1 MIACV
6 IMFRCTV
13 DCCTSKRHMTDRW
26 INGMYVSMYL
36 VMYVCMYVR
45 VCIYIY
51 IYVYTH
57 TYIHTYIHKSVC
69 ARVYKGANLQ
79 RLLDIRIIVLI
90 YIYIF
95 FLLVAASG

>member
-1 MIACV
+1 MYMYACMHHV
-6 IMFRCTV
+6 CVCI
-13 DCCTSKRHMTDRW
+13 
-26 INGMYVSMYL
+26 
-36 VMYVCMYVR
+36 MYVCV
-45 VCIYIY
+45 YIY